1 MNSEGALSQNRNLP
15 WNRKP
20 QTSEPA
26 VGRKMETT
34 QESNARLA
42 ADAARRRGA
51 TIPVSKSVSNEDKLV
66 SAAEERRQAQIEAN
80 AEGQRQNVLENIAK
94 RAALKTVTTAARS
107 AIAGATGGASEI
119 AIRAYKN
126 RTYLLIAFV
135 VIIFIIILQ
144 IVVAYEV
151 ATTLYE
157 NKTKLAETVVEVL
170 IDNGSC
176 RELAGKSFGDKALG
190 GLYDPELNDELTN
203 CTAYIFTE
211 TDLVRKN
218 GSRLNPAD

>member
-1 MNSEGALSQNRNLP
+1 
-15 WNRKP
+15 
-20 QTSEPA
+20 
-26 VGRKMETT
+26 MEST
-34 QESNARLA
+34 QESSARLA
-42 ADAARRRGA
+42 
-51 TIPVSKSVSNEDKLV
+51 SEQQ
-66 SAAEERRQAQIEAN
+66 RRQEQIEAN
-80 AEGQRQNVLENIAK
+80 AEGQRRSILESVAR

-126 RTYLLIAFV
+126 RKYILYAFIAVIVLIF
-135 VIIFIIILQ
+135 LQ
-144 IVVAYEV
+144 IIVAYNV

-157 NKTKLAETVVEVL
+157 NKSKLAETVVEVL
-170 IDNGSC
+170 IENGSC

>member
-1 MNSEGALSQNRNLP
+1 MNSTSALPKNRNLP
-15 WNRKP
+15 WTRKP
-20 QTSEPA
+20 QPSEP
-26 VGRKMETT
+26 VPGEMKSTEERNQILM
-34 QESNARLA
+34 Q
-42 ADAARRRGA
+42 DAQRR
-51 TIPVSKSVSNEDKLV
+51 
-66 SAAEERRQAQIEAN
+66 AEERRQAQIEAN
-80 AEGQRQNVLENIAK
+80 AEGQRQNILENIAR

-126 RTYLLIAFV
+126 RRYILYAFIAIIALILLQ
-135 VIIFIIILQ
+135 III
-144 IVVAYEV
+144 AYNV

-170 IDNGSC
+170 IENGSC
-176 RELAGKSFGDKALG
+176 RSLAGKSFGDKALG
-190 GLYDPELNDELTN
+190 GLYDPDTKDELTN